1 MPDITLEQ
9 FEAEA
14 TSFLDSNASLK
25 AEEKKF
31 VWGEGSDKVTLFD
44 EKARKNEL
52 EELAK
57 AQAWRQ
63 KKFDAGFGWITGP
76 SAYGGRE
83 LSQAY
88 DRRGPS
94 SRTSTRCRTKAS
106 SASASAWSR
115 PRSSPTRADDG
126 EGQVPEGAVAGRHR
140 RLPAVQRARCGQR
153 PRLAADPRRARR
165 RRVDHQRPEG
175 LDIGR
180 AVQRHRRDHHPQRSR
195 HAQAQGP
202 DGLHRRHARAAAS
215 RCVRCGR

>member
-44 EKARKNEL
+44 EKARTNEL

-76 SAYGGRE
+76 AAYGGRE

-88 DRRGPS
+88 DR
-94 SRTSTRCRTKAS
+94 
-106 SASASAWSR
+106 AWS
-115 PRSSPTRADDG
+115 AL
-126 EGQVPEGAVAGRHR
+126 ENKYAVPNQGFFGI
-140 RLPAVQRARCGQR
+140 
-153 PRLAADPRRARR
+153 
-165 RRVDHQRPEG
+165 G
-175 LDIGR
+175 LGMT
-180 AVQRHRRDHHPQRSR
+180 
-195 HAQAQGP
+195 
-202 DGLHRRHARAAAS
+202 
-215 RCVRCGR
+215 